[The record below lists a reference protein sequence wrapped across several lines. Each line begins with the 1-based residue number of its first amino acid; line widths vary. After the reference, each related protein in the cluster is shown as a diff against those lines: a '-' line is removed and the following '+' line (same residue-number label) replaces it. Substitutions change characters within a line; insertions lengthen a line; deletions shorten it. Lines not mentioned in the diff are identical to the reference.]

1 VVPPD
6 TTSVTIGTD
15 GTVSVMLAGQTTS
28 QQIGQIQ
35 LARFANPAGMSS
47 VGRNLF
53 LATPAS
59 GDPTVATPG
68 TQGLGTISQGF
79 LEGANVKVVEEMVN
93 MITSQRAYEANSKAI
108 QTADDMLGIAN
119 NIRR

>member
-1 VVPPD
+1 
-6 TTSVTIGTD
+6 
-15 GTVSVMLAGQTTS
+15 MLAGQTTS